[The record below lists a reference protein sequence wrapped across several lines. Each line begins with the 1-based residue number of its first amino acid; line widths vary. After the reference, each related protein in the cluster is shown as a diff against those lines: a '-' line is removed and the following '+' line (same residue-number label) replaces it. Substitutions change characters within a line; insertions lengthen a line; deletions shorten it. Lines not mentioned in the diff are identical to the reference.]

1 MADDAESQCPE
12 CPPPPECPEG
22 IPAWMAT
29 FADLVTLLLTFFVLL
44 YAMSKT
50 DETKFQS
57 VAGSI
62 RKAFAGNAMK
72 IGETVQLGKS
82 PDDSP
87 TMLESQRP
95 VEPFPIDLLTT
106 DGILDK
112 KELNR
117 ESEEVL
123 EEMKDTLKENN
134 LDDSVNIFEMKE
146 GVKVRVKD
154 KILFNKGSTIMAN
167 KDIIPVY
174 KKLIK
179 LMKKNNWSIFIEGY
193 ADIGETW
200 KKNPDLGAYGLSAK
214 RAQDVA
220 KSLITRGVDKKKITV
235 VVYGDSRSKKDGIYR
250 KVEFLLRKRDL
261 RTEGKRVNAK

>member
-1 MADDAESQCPE
+1 MAEENEHTWPE

-50 DETKFQS
+50 DETKFES

-87 TMLESQRP
+87 TMLESQQP
-95 VEPFPIDLLTT
+95 VEPFPIDLLTSE
-106 DGILDK
+106 GLLDK
-112 KELNR
+112 KEYNR
-117 ESEEVL
+117 ESEEDLEQMKQVL
-123 EEMKDTLKENN
+123 KDNQ
-134 LDDSVNIFEMKE
+134 LDESVEIFEMKE
-146 GVKVRVKD
+146 GIKVRVKD
-154 KILFNKGSTIMAN
+154 KIYFNQGSTIMAN

-174 KKLIK
+174 KRIIK
-179 LMKKNNWSIFIEGY
+179 LMKDNKWTIFIEGY
-193 ADIGETW
+193 ADFNETW
-200 KKNPDLGAYGLSAK
+200 NENKSVGPFGLSSQ
-214 RAQDVA
+214 RAEEVA
-220 KSLITRGVDKKKITV
+220 KSLIARGVEKEKITV
-235 VVYGDSRSKKDGIYR
+235 VVYGDTRAKQNSLNR
-250 KVEFLLRKRDL
+250 KVEFVLRKRDL
-261 RTEGKRVNAK
+261 RTQGKKVNAQ